1 MSDREAGG
9 KVSRSRVAEWEEPRH
24 PGTASHEAKYPTSSH
39 SATQNP
45 HCNPHQLTFVRMET
59 RKWLISRCF
68 VVGRFSC
75 RSTGV
80 LNVALQRARL
90 HGVLP
95 FRAPFS
101 PLWGTKW

>member
-9 KVSRSRVAEWEEPRH
+9 QVSRSRVAEWEEPRH
-24 PGTASHEAKYPTSSH
+24 PGTASQEAKYPTSSH

-45 HCNPHQLTFVRMET
+45 HCDPHRSAVRGTAT
-59 RKWLISRCF
+59 RKMVICRDFL
-68 VVGRFSC
+68 VGRFSC

-80 LNVALQRARL
+80 LHVTLHPADL

-95 FRAPFS
+95 SAAPIS
-101 PLWGTKW
+101 